1 MNVQSDCVIR
11 LYSFMHPIILYTSV
25 GSSDFAR
32 LLHPDRLAMHKVG
45 LNFHLLWGK
54 KERVPGGKVVVK

>member
-1 MNVQSDCVIR
+1 
-11 LYSFMHPIILYTSV
+11 MHPIILYTSV